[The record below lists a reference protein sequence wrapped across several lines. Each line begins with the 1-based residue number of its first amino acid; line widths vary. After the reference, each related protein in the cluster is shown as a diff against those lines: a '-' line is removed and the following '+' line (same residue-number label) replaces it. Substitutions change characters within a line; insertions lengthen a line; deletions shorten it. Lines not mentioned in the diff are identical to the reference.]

1 MKIWANTIVNNEDR
15 FIWFSIMS
23 IIDYVDKILIY
34 DTGSQDSTI
43 KIIEE
48 IEKIKKNKIIIRKMG
63 EVDASGLTELRQKML
78 EESDCD
84 WIILLDGDEVWWD
97 ESIKKLVE
105 KINWEGQ
112 DLDAIVVPTM
122 IPVGDIYHMQEE
134 KAGQYQILG
143 RKGHFN
149 LRAINKRIPNLHVD
163 DTPYPLEGYR
173 GKNNQLIQESKKT
186 IFLDTPYLHVTHLER
201 SSTRRKFDK
210 SKYELGDKIS
220 KNFKFPAVLYQ
231 DRPFFVPSPW
241 VKISGKS
248 LILSK
253 LLTPLRKI
261 KRRIMT

>member
-15 FIWFSIMS
+15 FIWFAIMS
-23 IIDYVDKILIY
+23 VIDYVDKVLIY
-34 DTGSQDSTI
+34 DTGSHDSTI

-48 IEKIKKNKIIIRKMG
+48 IKKIKKNKIIIRKMG

-105 KINWEGQ
+105 KINREGQ

-149 LRAINKRIPNLHVD
+149 LRAINTKIPGLHVNL
-163 DTPYPLEGYR
+163 PHPNEGYFD
-173 GKNNQLIQESKKT
+173 NTSTPVQEKKRT
-186 IFLDTPYLHVTHLER
+186 IFLDAPYLHMTHLKR
-201 SSTRRKFDK
+201 STSIKIVDKFK
-210 SKYELGDKIS
+210 HELGNKVGDS
-220 KNFKFPAVLYQ
+220 FRFPEVLNRSY
-231 DRPFFVPSPW
+231 PIIVPNPW
-241 VKISGKS
+241 IKISGTDLIKS
-248 LILSK
+248 KI
-253 LLTPLRKI
+253 LTPLRKI
-261 KRRIMT
+261 KRRLIV